1 VSAPNGQSDSSGRD
15 ALPPTV
21 DAFATFRP
29 RRGRAVALGVAW
41 SALVVFGALAVLM
54 PAETLGHWSIIDRL
68 MFFALG
74 VVIAV
79 VAWRYASITAVPT
92 RQGLVV
98 RNLVLTRSLTWPEVV
113 GVQFGGGE
121 PWVTLDLD
129 DGDTLAVMAIQKA
142 DGEVSG
148 REASRLAALV
158 QAFGESRHR
167 NGGGTERGGERS

>member
-1 VSAPNGQSDSSGRD
+1 VSTPDS
-15 ALPPTV
+15 ALPAA

-29 RRGRAVALGVAW
+29 RRGRTVALAAAW
-41 SALVVFGALAVLM
+41 AALVVFGALAVLM
-54 PAETLGHWSIIDRL
+54 PAETLGHWTVVDRL

-79 VAWRYASITAVPT
+79 VAWRYASISAVPT
-92 RQGLVV
+92 REGLLV
-98 RNLVLTRSLTWPEVV
+98 RNLVLTRSLTWPEIV

-167 NGGGTERGGERS
+167 DGDGPDLRGEDS

>member
-1 VSAPNGQSDSSGRD
+1 MSTPTSPSGPSGTDPAR
-15 ALPPTV
+15 
-21 DAFATFRP
+21 DAFALFRS
-29 RRGRAVALGVAW
+29 RRGRAVALAVAW
-41 SALVVFGALAVLM
+41 SSLLVFGGLAVLM

-79 VAWRYASITAVPT
+79 VAWRYASISAAPT
-92 RQGLVV
+92 REGLVV
-98 RNLVLTRSLTWPEVV
+98 RNLVVTRSLTWPEIV

-142 DGEVSG
+142 DGEVAG

-158 QAFGESRHR
+158 QAFGESRH
-167 NGGGTERGGERS
+167 GDGDGPGPAGDERP